1 MAMSIEVV
9 WQNPIVLGVSPKG
22 GFVTLNLWDE
32 DNIPQESGVYFFASA
47 RKDRG
52 KKSAKLT
59 PLYIG
64 EGGNIRKRIKDHL
77 DILSFVKHLKFES
90 PPGNKVVV
98 VGIITPQKGQSPA
111 KARKIVEDALISKVV
126 SSHNA
131 DYLLN
136 ERGTKKQQHLI
147 SLKGNRATTDNRL
160 FGKSLAV
167 LVSKKK

>member
-1 MAMSIEVV
+1 MKIEVT
-9 WQNPIVLGVSPKG
+9 WQDPIVLGVSPED
-22 GFVTLNLWDE
+22 GFATLNWWDE
-32 DNIPQESGVYFFASA
+32 DNISQKSGVYFFASA

-52 KKSAKLT
+52 KRTTKMT

-77 DILSFVKHLKFES
+77 DVRSFVKHIKFDS
-90 PPGNKVVV
+90 PPGDKVVV
-98 VGIITPQKGQSPA
+98 AGIITPKKGQNSYD
-111 KARKIVEDALISKVV
+111 ARKVVEDALISKVM
-126 SSHNA
+126 SSHKVN
-131 DYLLN
+131 YLLN
-136 ERGTKKQQHLI
+136 ERGTKKPQHLI